1 MVTYKIGLRMRDG
14 KSHVL
19 KIEAEYPS
27 NEAVVAAKQQAKD
40 WAIGQYGQEPL
51 VIVCSVENNSVEVV
65 K

>member
-1 MVTYKIGLRMRDG
+1 MVTYKIALRMQDG

-19 KIEAEYPS
+19 KIEAEVAS
-27 NEAVVAAKQQAKD
+27 NEAVVAAKGQAKE
-40 WAIGQYGQEPL
+40 WAVGQYEQEPL